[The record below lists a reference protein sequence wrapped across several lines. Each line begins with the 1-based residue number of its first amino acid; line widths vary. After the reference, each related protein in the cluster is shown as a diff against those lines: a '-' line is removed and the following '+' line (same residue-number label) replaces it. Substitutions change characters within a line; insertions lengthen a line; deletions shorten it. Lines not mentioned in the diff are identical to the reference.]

1 MAGPIPN
8 IDDKSAISG
17 GTLEGSRQNTSGYGF
32 AMGILTMLFFMW
44 GFITCMNDILIPHL
58 KEVFSLSFTQ
68 AMLIQFCFFGAYF
81 LVSLPAGKLV
91 KRIGYQR
98 GIVVGLLVAA
108 FGCFLFVSAADF
120 QVYALFLMALFV
132 LASGIT
138 ILQVSANPFV
148 TELGEPAKASSRLN
162 LTQAFN
168 SLGTTLAP
176 MFGSVLILS
185 AVAQTGTTSLPEVS
199 GAEAVELPYTILGG
213 ILVLLA
219 ILFWFIK
226 LPYIHLSG
234 PSASSDKLSLW
245 NEPRLLLG
253 ALAIFTY
260 VGAEVSIGSVLVNF
274 ISGELGMGFSE
285 SQAAWYVSFYWGGAM
300 VGRFIGAY
308 LMRFV
313 DPARL
318 LMMNGLLAVV
328 LLGLTTLADGSVAMW
343 AVLLVGLCNSIMF
356 PTIFSLA
363 LEGLG
368 EHKSQGAGILCLAIV
383 GGAIVPLL
391 HGVLADSIGLRL
403 AFLLPCLCYLYIT
416 FFGVSARRKAQ

>member
-1 MAGPIPN
+1 MTGFTPEA
-8 IDDKSAISG
+8 SATTSTHQNSSG
-17 GTLEGSRQNTSGYGF
+17 STF
-32 AMGILTMLFFMW
+32 AMSMLTMLFFMW

-81 LVSLPAGKLV
+81 IVSLPAGRLV
-91 KRIGYQR
+91 KAIGYQR
-98 GIVVGLLVAA
+98 GIVAGLLIGAG
-108 FGCFLFVSAADF
+108 GCFLFAAAAEF
-120 QVYALFLMALFV
+120 KVYALFLSALFI

-138 ILQVSANPFV
+138 ILQVAANPFV
-148 TELGEPAKASSRLN
+148 TELGAPEKASSRLN

-185 AVAQTGTTSLPEVS
+185 VAAQASHTSVDKLS
-199 GAEAVELPYTILGG
+199 GADAVQLPYILLGG
-213 ILVLLA
+213 ILTFLA
-219 ILFWFIK
+219 VVFSWIK
-226 LPYIHLSG
+226 LPQIDLSSSG
-234 PSASSDKLSLW
+234 DSATSKLKLL

-260 VGAEVSIGSVLVNF
+260 VGAEVSVGSVLVNY

-285 SQAAWYVSFYWGGAM
+285 SEAAWYVSLYWGGAM

-308 LMRFV
+308 LMRSV

-318 LMMNGLLAVV
+318 LTINGLGAVV
-328 LLGLTTLADGSVAMW
+328 LLAVTMLADGSVAMW
-343 AVLLVGLCNSIMF
+343 SVLMVGLCNSIMF

-368 EHKSQGAGILCLAIV
+368 EHKSQGSGILCLAIV
-383 GGAIVPLL
+383 GGAVVPLM
-391 HGVLADSIGLRL
+391 HGGIADWAGLQM
-403 AFLLPCLCYLYIT
+403 AFILPVICYLYIA
-416 FFGVSARRKAQ
+416 FFGLRAKRAD

>member
-1 MAGPIPN
+1 MAGFTPET
-8 IDDKSAISG
+8 SSTVSSHQASSG
-17 GTLEGSRQNTSGYGF
+17 NAFSMSV
-32 AMGILTMLFFMW
+32 LTMLFFMW

-81 LVSLPAGKLV
+81 LVSLPAGRLV
-91 KRIGYQR
+91 KAIGYQR
-98 GIVVGLLVAA
+98 GIVCGLIIAA
-108 FGCFLFVSAADF
+108 SGCFLFSAAAEYK
-120 QVYALFLMALFV
+120 VYALFLSALFI

-138 ILQVSANPFV
+138 ILQVAANPFV
-148 TELGEPAKASSRLN
+148 TELGDPAKASSRLN

-185 AVAQTGTTSLPEVS
+185 VAAQATHTSVDKLS
-199 GAEAVELPYTILGG
+199 GADAVELPYILLGG
-213 ILVLLA
+213 VLTLLA
-219 ILFWFIK
+219 IVFSVIK
-226 LPYIHLSG
+226 LPHIELSSPNNHK
-234 PSASSDKLSLW
+234 PSKLKLL

-260 VGAEVSIGSVLVNF
+260 VGAEVSVGSVLVNY

-285 SQAAWYVSFYWGGAM
+285 SEAAWYVSLYWGGAM

-308 LMRFV
+308 LMRSV

-318 LMMNGLLAVV
+318 LTINGLSAVV
-328 LLGLTTLADGSVAMW
+328 LLSVTMLADGPVAMW
-343 AVLLVGLCNSIMF
+343 SVLMVGLCNSIMF

-368 EHKSQGAGILCLAIV
+368 EHKSQGSGVLCLAIV
-383 GGAIVPLL
+383 GGAVVPLM
-391 HGVLADSIGLRL
+391 HGGIADLAGLQW
-403 AFLLPCLCYLYIT
+403 AFILPVICYLYIA
-416 FFGVSARRKAQ
+416 FFGLRARRPK